1 MQWSVGTGGH
11 RVGQRARGA
20 GAGVAGAR
28 GGRRARS
35 SARARHRRH
44 DTLPWVTIKAH
55 FWRLH

>member
-28 GGRRARS
+28 SGRRARP

-44 DTLPWVTIKAH
+44 DTLPRVTIKAH
-55 FWRLH
+55 F